1 MKAPKD
7 QIANSLIKP
16 EYETLIFHYRGFKV
30 MIDSDLAM
38 LYDVPTKRLKE
49 QVKRNV
55 ERFPE
60 DFMFELTNT
69 ERDELVANCDR
80 LATLKHSSINPLA
93 FTEQGVAMLS
103 SVLHSDKAIKINIE
117 IMRAFAR
124 YRAFLSENQ
133 ELKKE
138 ILKLDAKLN
147 QAFKFLLDKLDSL
160 HQKATEPR
168 KLIGYK
174 TAQNG

>member
-160 HQKATEPR
+160 HQKATVPR